1 MKLLGISS
9 SKFAQIGFLFSILVA
24 ALILSNVDF
33 FKISTMATLPNV
45 SEGLT
50 DGEDDGEMEEEEE
63 EEMEGMEETTQEEEV
78 EGEDVE
84 VEEDDNVEGFVAFDK
99 FNQVSKYAPISH

>member
-50 DGEDDGEMEEEEE
+50 DGEHDGKMEEE
-63 EEMEGMEETTQEEEV
+63 EEMEGMEETPQEEE
-78 EGEDVE
+78 EGEGDG
-84 VEEDDNVEGFVAFDK
+84 DGDVEGFVAFDK
-99 FNQVSKYAPISH
+99 FNQISKYSQESH